1 MKISG
6 KLENFAV
13 YERYLNRYMD
23 RGGKAKLAR
32 ELGLSDQDILHIIS
46 SAEIKKKLEIE
57 EIQISTMSGYLLST
71 LPERD
76 QSRVVAQLQNKIIS
90 KDLQKYIPKLKGLSE
105 EIQNAIHLRKSN
117 IIRAKRVKML
127 LLLLK

>member
-1 MKISG
+1 
-6 KLENFAV
+6 
-13 YERYLNRYMD
+13 MD